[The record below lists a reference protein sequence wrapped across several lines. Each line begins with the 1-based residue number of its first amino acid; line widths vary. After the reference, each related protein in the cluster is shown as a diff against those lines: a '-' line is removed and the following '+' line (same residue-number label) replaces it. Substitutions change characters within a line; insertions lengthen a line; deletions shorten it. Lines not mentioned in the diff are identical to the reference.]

1 MFNAMTRTYKIGKLV
16 EGIIDKIN
24 KSNDFDVELNMADDN
39 TITVTIKKLGID
51 EPAVDINTII
61 VRR

>member
-16 EGIIDKIN
+16 EGVIDKVN

-39 TITVTIKKLGID
+39 TITVTIKRLGIE
-51 EPAVDINTII
+51 EPTTDINTVI

>member
-1 MFNAMTRTYKIGKLV
+1 MFSAMTRTYKIGKLV
-16 EGIIDKIN
+16 EGVIDKIN

-39 TITVTIKKLGID
+39 TITVTIKKLGI
-51 EPAVDINTII
+51 EESPVDINTVI

>member
-16 EGIIDKIN
+16 EGVIDKVN

-39 TITVTIKKLGID
+39 TITVTIKRLGI
-51 EPAVDINTII
+51 EESPVDINTVI

>member
-39 TITVTIKKLGID
+39 TITVTIKKLGIE
-51 EPAVDINTII
+51 EPTVDINTII

>member
-16 EGIIDKIN
+16 EGVIDKVN

-39 TITVTIKKLGID
+39 TITVTIKRLGI
-51 EPAVDINTII
+51 EESPVDINTVII
-61 VRR
+61 RR

>member
-16 EGIIDKIN
+16 EGVIDKIN

-39 TITVTIKKLGID
+39 TITVTIKKLGIE
-51 EPAVDINTII
+51 EPAVDINTVI

>member
-16 EGIIDKIN
+16 EVVIDKIN

-39 TITVTIKKLGID
+39 TITVTIKRLGIE
-51 EPAVDINTII
+51 EPTTDINTVI

>member
-39 TITVTIKKLGID
+39 TITVTIKKLGIE
-51 EPAVDINTII
+51 EPAVDINTVI

>member
-1 MFNAMTRTYKIGKLV
+1 MFNAITRTYKIGKLV
-16 EGIIDKIN
+16 EVVIDKVN

-39 TITVTIKKLGID
+39 TITVTIKRLGIE
-51 EPAVDINTII
+51 EPTTDINTVI

>member
-16 EGIIDKIN
+16 EGVIDKIN

-39 TITVTIKKLGID
+39 TITVTIKRLGI
-51 EPAVDINTII
+51 EESPVDINTVI

>member
-24 KSNDFDVELNMADDN
+24 KSNDFDVELNMADDS
-39 TITVTIKKLGID
+39 TITVTIKKLGIE
-51 EPAVDINTII
+51 EPAVDINTVI

>member
-16 EGIIDKIN
+16 EVVIDKIN

-39 TITVTIKKLGID
+39 TITVTIKRLGI
-51 EPAVDINTII
+51 EESPVDINTVI

>member
-16 EGIIDKIN
+16 EGVIDKIN

-39 TITVTIKKLGID
+39 TITVTIKKLGIE
-51 EPAVDINTII
+51 EPTTDINTVI

>member
-16 EGIIDKIN
+16 EGVIDKIN

-39 TITVTIKKLGID
+39 TITVTIKKLGI
-51 EPAVDINTII
+51 EESPVDINTVI

>member
-16 EGIIDKIN
+16 EVVIDKVN

-39 TITVTIKKLGID
+39 TITVTIKRLGI
-51 EPAVDINTII
+51 EESQVDINTVI

>member
-16 EGIIDKIN
+16 EGVIDKIN

-39 TITVTIKKLGID
+39 TITVTIKKLGIE

>member
-39 TITVTIKKLGID
+39 TITVTIKKLGIE

>member
-16 EGIIDKIN
+16 EGVIDKIN

-39 TITVTIKKLGID
+39 TITVTIKKLGIE
-51 EPAVDINTII
+51 EPPVDINTVI

>member
-39 TITVTIKKLGID
+39 TITVTIKKLGI
-51 EPAVDINTII
+51 EVDINTII

>member
-16 EGIIDKIN
+16 EVVIDKVN

-39 TITVTIKKLGID
+39 TITVTIKRLGI
-51 EPAVDINTII
+51 EESPVDINTVI

>member
-16 EGIIDKIN
+16 EGGIDKVN

-39 TITVTIKKLGID
+39 TITVTIKRLGI
-51 EPAVDINTII
+51 EESPVDINTVI

>member
-16 EGIIDKIN
+16 EGVIDKIN

-39 TITVTIKKLGID
+39 TITVTVKKLGI
-51 EPAVDINTII
+51 EESPVDINTVI

>member
-16 EGIIDKIN
+16 EGVIDKIN

-39 TITVTIKKLGID
+39 TITVTIKKLGIE
-51 EPAVDINTII
+51 EPTVDINTVI

>member
-16 EGIIDKIN
+16 EGVIDKVS

-39 TITVTIKKLGID
+39 TITVTIKRLGI
-51 EPAVDINTII
+51 EESPVDINTVI

>member
-1 MFNAMTRTYKIGKLV
+1 MFNAMTRTYKIGKIV
-16 EGIIDKIN
+16 EGVIDKIN

-39 TITVTIKKLGID
+39 TITVTIKRLGIE
-51 EPAVDINTII
+51 EPTTDINTVI